1 MQYMFLIHT
10 DETAVP
16 APGTAEFDQ
25 WLGGWIAYNQQLVA
39 GGNWIDGGSL
49 MPTSTSTTV
58 KIGSRPG
65 QPAIVDGPFSEAKE
79 QFGGYYVVEA
89 ADLDEALALAA
100 RIPLGVASVEVRP
113 VAARALGV

>member
-10 DETAVP
+10 DESVAP
-16 APGTAEFDQ
+16 SPGTPEFDA
-25 WLGGWIAYNQQLVA
+25 WLGGWVAYNQSLVA

-49 MPTSTSTTV
+49 TPAATATTV
-58 KIGSRPG
+58 RIGS

-79 QFGGYYVVEA
+79 QFGGFYLIEA

-100 RIPLGVASVEVRP
+100 RIPLAEASVEVRP